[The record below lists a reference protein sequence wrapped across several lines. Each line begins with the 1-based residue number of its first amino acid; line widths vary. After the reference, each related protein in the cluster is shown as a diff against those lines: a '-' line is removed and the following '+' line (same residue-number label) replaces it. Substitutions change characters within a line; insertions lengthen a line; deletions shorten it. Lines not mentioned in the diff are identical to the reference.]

1 MKKNALVK
9 GLILAVAATFAL
21 AGCGANGGASNAS
34 ESSASS
40 ISAASSSNSADLSWD
55 KVKEKGELVMGLDES
70 FPPMGFRDDSNN
82 IVGYD
87 VDLAQ
92 EVATRLGVK
101 LKLQPINWDTKEQEL
116 NTGNIDCIW
125 NGFTITDERKENI
138 LFSQPY
144 MNNQQ
149 VIVVLADSK
158 FKTLAD
164 LKGKTLA
171 LQAASSA
178 ADALDSQADFKATLK
193 EVVQLKDNNLCLMD
207 LKTGNVEA
215 VAMDEIVARYYIQM
229 KSEKYRV
236 LDEGLAKEEYGIGFR
251 KADTQ
256 LMTKVNDA
264 LKEMSGDGKMA
275 EISNKW
281 FGKDISTINLSWE
294 KVKEKGE
301 LIMGLDDSFPPM
313 GFRDDSNNIVGYD
326 VDLAQEVATRLGV
339 KLKLQPINWD
349 TKEQELNT
357 GNIDCIWNGFTI
369 TDERKENILF
379 SQPYMKNQQVI
390 VVLANSKFN
399 TLADLKGKSL
409 ALQAA
414 SSAADAL
421 DSKADFKATL
431 KEVVQLKDN
440 NLCLMD
446 LKTGN
451 VDAVAMDEIVARYY
465 IQMKSEKYRVLD
477 EGLTKEEYGIGFRK
491 ADTQLM
497 NKVNDTL
504 KEMAGDGKMAEI
516 SNKWFGKDI
525 STIK

>member
-1 MKKNALVK
+1 MKKKALVK
-9 GLILAVAATFAL
+9 GIILAVAATFAL
-21 AGCGANGGASNAS
+21 TGCGANRGASNAS
-34 ESSASS
+34 DSSAPSTS
-40 ISAASSSNSADLSWD
+40 AVSSAADSSVSADLSWD

-101 LKLQPINWDTKEQEL
+101 LKLQPINWETKEQEL

-164 LKGKTLA
+164 LK
-171 LQAASSA
+171 
-178 ADALDSQADFKATLK
+178 D
-193 EVVQLKDNNLCLMD
+193 
-207 LKTGNVEA
+207 
-215 VAMDEIVARYYIQM
+215 
-229 KSEKYRV
+229 
-236 LDEGLAKEEYGIGFR
+236 
-251 KADTQ
+251 
-256 LMTKVNDA
+256 
-264 LKEMSGDGKMA
+264 
-275 EISNKW
+275 
-281 FGKDISTINLSWE
+281 
-294 KVKEKGE
+294 
-301 LIMGLDDSFPPM
+301 
-313 GFRDDSNNIVGYD
+313 
-326 VDLAQEVATRLGV
+326 
-339 KLKLQPINWD
+339 
-349 TKEQELNT
+349 
-357 GNIDCIWNGFTI
+357 
-369 TDERKENILF
+369 
-379 SQPYMKNQQVI
+379 
-390 VVLANSKFN
+390 
-399 TLADLKGKSL
+399 KSL

-421 DSKADFKATL
+421 DSQADFKATL

-477 EGLTKEEYGIGFRK
+477 EGLSKEEYGIGFRK
-491 ADTQLM
+491 ADTELM
-497 NKVNDTL
+497 TKVNDAL